1 MGPGDSDIGGK
12 FNTASGND
20 PYDEEYSPLKT
31 KKTGKFGSNLF
42 KKPDGIPL
50 SRFGIGFLILAILLI
65 LLFFRSGSSTEE
77 SRILALENRMTKL
90 EESIAKFEAIDDRVA
105 QIWEQAQTFEQFKE
119 RFQRSE
125 ASLILRMDH
134 MTKNIDSL
142 KKQMDKSSAR
152 KAIPST
158 TTTVSK
164 KTDKKR
170 FHTVKPGETLYKIG
184 RQYGLTVEKMRR
196 LNKLADD
203 AVIHPGQKLLVS
215 VSP

>member
-12 FNTASGND
+12 FNADSEND
-20 PYDEEYSPLKT
+20 PYNEEYSLW
-31 KKTGKFGSNLF
+31 KKKETGKFGSNLF
-42 KKPDGIPL
+42 KKFDGIPL
-50 SRFGIGFLILAILLI
+50 SRFAIGFLILALLLT
-65 LLFFRSGSSTEE
+65 LLFTRSRSTAVDD
-77 SRILALENRMTKL
+77 RILALENRMTKL

-119 RFQRSE
+119 RFDRSE
-125 ASLILRMDH
+125 ASLMLRMDH
-134 MTKNIDSL
+134 IAKNIDSMQ
-142 KKQMDKSSAR
+142 KQMGKSSAR
-152 KAIPST
+152 KTKSS

-164 KTDKKR
+164 KTAKKR

-196 LNKLADD
+196 LNKLADG
-203 AVIHPGQKLLVS
+203 AVIHPGQKLW

>member
-12 FNTASGND
+12 FKTASGND

-31 KKTGKFGSNLF
+31 KKTGKFGSNLL
-42 KKPDGIPL
+42 KKTDGIPL

-65 LLFFRSGSSTEE
+65 LLFTRSRSSTVE
-77 SRILALENRMTKL
+77 SRILALENRMTNL

-125 ASLILRMDH
+125 ASLILRMDQ
-134 MTKNIDSL
+134 MTKNLDNL
-142 KKQMDKSSAR
+142 KKQMNKSSAS
-152 KAIPST
+152 KAKPST

-164 KTDKKR
+164 KTAKKR

-184 RQYGLTVEKMRR
+184 RQYGLTVEKMRH
-196 LNKLADD
+196 LNKLPDGA
-203 AVIHPGQKLLVS
+203 AIHPGQKLLVS
-215 VSP
+215 P

>member
-1 MGPGDSDIGGK
+1 MEPGDSDIEGK
-12 FNTASGND
+12 FNADSENNH
-20 PYDEEYSPLKT
+20 YNEEYSPW
-31 KKTGKFGSNLF
+31 KKKATGKFGSNLF

-65 LLFFRSGSSTEE
+65 LLFTRSRSSTVENK
-77 SRILALENRMTKL
+77 ILALENQMTKL

-119 RFQRSE
+119 RFDRSE
-125 ASLILRMDH
+125 ASLMLRMDH
-134 MTKNIDSL
+134 MAKNLDNIQ
-142 KKQMDKSSAR
+142 KQMGKSSAR
-152 KAIPST
+152 KAKSST
-158 TTTVSK
+158 STTVSK
-164 KTDKKR
+164 KTAKKR

-196 LNKLADD
+196 LNKLADS

-215 VSP
+215 P

>member
-12 FNTASGND
+12 FNTASEND

-42 KKPDGIPL
+42 KKTDGIPL

-65 LLFFRSGSSTEE
+65 LLFTRSRSSTVE
-77 SRILALENRMTKL
+77 SRILAIENRMTKL
-90 EESIAKFEAIDDRVA
+90 EESIAKFDAIDDRVA

-119 RFQRSE
+119 RFHRSE

-134 MTKNIDSL
+134 MTKNLDSL
-142 KKQMDKSSAR
+142 KKQMDKSGAR
-152 KAIPST
+152 KAKSST
-158 TTTVSK
+158 ATTVSK
-164 KTDKKR
+164 KTDKRR

-184 RQYGLTVEKMRR
+184 SQYGLTVGKMRR
-196 LNKLADD
+196 LNKLADG
-203 AVIHPGQKLLVS
+203 AVIQPGQKLLVS
-215 VSP
+215 P

>member
-1 MGPGDSDIGGK
+1 MEPGDSDIEGK
-12 FNTASGND
+12 FNADSENNH
-20 PYDEEYSPLKT
+20 YNEEYSPW
-31 KKTGKFGSNLF
+31 KKKATGKFGSNLF

-65 LLFFRSGSSTEE
+65 LLFTRSRSSTEE
-77 SRILALENRMTKL
+77 NKILALENQMTKL

-119 RFQRSE
+119 RFDRSE
-125 ASLILRMDH
+125 ASLMLRMDH
-134 MTKNIDSL
+134 MAKNLDNIQ
-142 KKQMDKSSAR
+142 KQMGKSSAR
-152 KAIPST
+152 KAKSST
-158 TTTVSK
+158 STTVSK
-164 KTDKKR
+164 KTAKKR

-196 LNKLADD
+196 LNKLADS

-215 VSP
+215 P

>member
-12 FNTASGND
+12 FNAESEND
-20 PYDEEYSPLKT
+20 HYDEEYSPWKK

-50 SRFGIGFLILAILLI
+50 SIFGIGFLILAIILI
-65 LLFFRSGSSTEE
+65 LLFTRSRSSTVENK
-77 SRILALENRMTKL
+77 ILDLENRMTKL

-119 RFQRSE
+119 RFDRSE
-125 ASLILRMDH
+125 ASLMLRMDH
-134 MTKNIDSL
+134 MAKNIDRM

-152 KAIPST
+152 KAKSPTS
-158 TTTVSK
+158 TTVSK
-164 KTDKKR
+164 KTAKKR

-196 LNKLADD
+196 LNKLTDD

-215 VSP
+215 P

>member
-12 FNTASGND
+12 FNTASEND

-42 KKPDGIPL
+42 RKLDEIPL

-65 LLFFRSGSSTEE
+65 LLFTRSRSSTVE
-77 SRILALENRMTKL
+77 SRLLALENRMTKF

-134 MTKNIDSL
+134 MTKNLDSL
-142 KKQMDKSSAR
+142 KKQMDKSSTR
-152 KAIPST
+152 KAKPST

-184 RQYGLTVEKMRR
+184 RKYGLTVEKMRR
-196 LNKLADD
+196 LNKLADG

-215 VSP
+215 P